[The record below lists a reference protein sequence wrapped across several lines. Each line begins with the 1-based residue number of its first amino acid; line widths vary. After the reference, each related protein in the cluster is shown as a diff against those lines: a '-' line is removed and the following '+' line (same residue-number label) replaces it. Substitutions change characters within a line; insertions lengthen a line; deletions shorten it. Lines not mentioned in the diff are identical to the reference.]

1 MLSVLRYGIMSHD
14 NDQNSGKI
22 ELADD
27 FIIIQPIVK
36 RSNIKSFIVFF
47 AIFSVVVIILFLY
60 YASSHPL
67 LVVMTETKQILS
79 ENVLPGLPVFLDNQ
93 TIIYCQKDLSDGY
106 RIVFKKIS
114 PFEEEKFIYSNNNT
128 EYLNPTFTYGKSNEQ
143 KLAFT
148 IRRYNTPRIVCIP
161 MDGRPSV
168 LSYGE
173 WSSFSKDGNL
183 IAFHKDIDSQSEIW
197 IMNSDGTGQR
207 SINLKGRRPECS
219 PVKDEIVFESIKSE
233 KESIIQIAN
242 IDDKRKAKSLTNEKD
257 FCLYPSFSPDGKLV
271 LFFKKGSGLWV
282 MKSDGSKQEKIL
294 KTDHPSEVMMGRI
307 SPDGQKLAV
316 WSGKSDEGKIYIY
329 NIKYKK
335 IHPPEKK
342 INIDKLV
349 ILLENVKND
358 LEIASEQR
366 LPAQS
371 KTDVTSEIYEPQAYL
386 SLINVKPE
394 TGIILFIDDKK
405 IEFASIDK
413 PIPVEVGR
421 HLIRLENPETGTIWE
436 EYHEFSADETY
447 TPSAID
453 LR

>member
-1 MLSVLRYGIMSHD
+1 MSHD
-14 NDQNSGKI
+14 KDQNSGKKI

-36 RSNIKSFIVFF
+36 RSKIKSFIVFLVV
-47 AIFSVVVIILFLY
+47 FSVVVIILFFY
-60 YASSHPL
+60 YVSSHPL
-67 LVVMTETKQILS
+67 LIVMTDTKQVLS

-93 TIIYCQKDLSDGY
+93 TIIYCQKDSSDGS
-106 RIVFKKIS
+106 RIVFKRIT
-114 PFEEEKFIYSNNNT
+114 PFEEEKLIYSDNNT
-128 EYLNPTFTYGKSNEQ
+128 EYLNPTFTYGKPNEQ
-143 KLAFT
+143 KIAFT

-161 MDGRPSV
+161 MDGKPSV

-173 WSSFSKDGNL
+173 WPSFSKDGDL

-197 IMNSDGTGQR
+197 IMNSNGTGQK
-207 SINLKGRRPECS
+207 STNLKGRRPECS
-219 PVKDEIVFESIKSE
+219 PIKDEIVFESIRSE
-233 KESIIQIAN
+233 KESIIKIAS
-242 IDDKRKAKSLTNEKD
+242 IEDFGKTRSLTKEKD
-257 FCLYPSFSPDGKLV
+257 FCLYPSFSPDGNLV
-271 LFFKKGSGLWV
+271 VFFKKGSGLCV
-282 MKSDGSKQEKIL
+282 VKSDGSKQEKIL
-294 KTDHPSEVMMGRI
+294 KIDHPAEVMIGRI
-307 SPDGQKLAV
+307 SPDGRKLVV
-316 WSGKSDEGKIYIY
+316 WSGKDNEGKMHIY

-335 IHPPEKK
+335 IRPPEKK

-349 ILLENVKND
+349 ILLENIKND
-358 LEIASEQR
+358 LEIVSEQK

-371 KTDVTSEIYEPQAYL
+371 TTSITSKIYEPQAYL

-413 PIPVEVGR
+413 PIPVEVGK